1 MQTTQLSAPPSLG
14 RLYVRAAGRAATD
27 AVVRRRRPR
36 DLPDRQVVVTGH
48 RIPAEA
54 VTAWRGAV
62 GSADPADL
70 PSVLV
75 HTQVFGAAMELMADP
90 EFPLPLPGLVH
101 LSNTVLHHRPVPA
114 ETALR
119 VTARAVGL
127 VPHHAGTAV
136 DVVVTV
142 EGPGDDGEEALLW
155 EGVSR
160 YLAKGVHLSGLRPE
174 RPARPDFV
182 PPTPTAQWRFGTGAG
197 RRYAGVSGDWNPIHL
212 TSVSARLFGMKGA
225 IAHGMFLA
233 ARMLEG
239 REPAGA
245 GFRWHIDFEAP
256 VVLPTT
262 VAVRYE
268 PGPDGGTRVCGWDAR
283 RRRPHFSGEITPLES

>member
-36 DLPDRQVVVTGH
+36 ELPDRQVVVTGH

-101 LSNTVLHHRPVPA
+101 LSNTVLP
-114 ETALR
+114 
-119 VTARAVGL
+119 
-127 VPHHAGTAV
+127 
-136 DVVVTV
+136 
-142 EGPGDDGEEALLW
+142 
-155 EGVSR
+155 
-160 YLAKGVHLSGLRPE
+160 
-174 RPARPDFV
+174 PARP
-182 PPTPTAQWRFGTGAG
+182 G
-197 RRYAGVSGDWNPIHL
+197 
-212 TSVSARLFGMKGA
+212 
-225 IAHGMFLA
+225 
-233 ARMLEG
+233 
-239 REPAGA
+239 
-245 GFRWHIDFEAP
+245 
-256 VVLPTT
+256 
-262 VAVRYE
+262 
-268 PGPDGGTRVCGWDAR
+268 
-283 RRRPHFSGEITPLES
+283 